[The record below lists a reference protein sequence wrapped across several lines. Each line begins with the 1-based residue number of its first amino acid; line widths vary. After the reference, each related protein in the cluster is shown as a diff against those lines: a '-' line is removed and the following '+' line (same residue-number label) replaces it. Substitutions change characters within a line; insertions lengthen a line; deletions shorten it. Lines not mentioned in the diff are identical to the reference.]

1 MNLKIFIIGG
11 QIFMR
16 VTGTGKETFSALFCR
31 SQMYGKK
38 FLQQQKKEVA
48 GIALSYALSDSQII
62 NRNVWW

>member
-1 MNLKIFIIGG
+1 
-11 QIFMR
+11 MR